1 MTQEQETAMYDQ
13 PEENEILTQ
22 DEILE
27 WVISLQL
34 LADKSEESAER
45 HDHASNL
52 YNCSKCVEKYAKEHK
67 EKSILFSEMA
77 LMHVKKIE
85 WILLHNHKQATI
97 EDV

>member
-13 PEENEILTQ
+13 PEENETLTQ

-27 WVISLQL
+27 WVCSLQL

-52 YNCSKCVEKYAKEHK
+52 YIAANVEKYAKEHK

-77 LMHVKKIE
+77 LIYVKKVN
-85 WILLHNHKQATI
+85 WILKHNDKQATI

>member
-1 MTQEQETAMYDQ
+1 MNQEQETAMYDQ
-13 PEENEILTQ
+13 PEENETLTQ

-27 WVISLQL
+27 WVCSLQL

-52 YNCSKCVEKYAKEHK
+52 YIAANVEKYAKEHK

-77 LMHVKKIE
+77 LMHIKKID
-85 WILLHNHKQATI
+85 WILKHNDKQATI

>member
-27 WVISLQL
+27 WVISLL
-34 LADKSEESAER
+34 LLVDKNEESAER

-77 LMHVKKIE
+77 LMYVKKVN
-85 WILLHNHKQATI
+85 WILKHNDKQATI

>member
-1 MTQEQETAMYDQ
+1 MNQEQETAMYDQ
-13 PEENEILTQ
+13 PEENETLTQ

-27 WVISLQL
+27 WVCSLQL

-52 YNCSKCVEKYAKEHK
+52 YIAANVEKYAKEHK

-77 LMHVKKIE
+77 LMHIKKID

>member
-13 PEENEILTQ
+13 PEENETLTQ

-27 WVISLQL
+27 WVCSLQL

-52 YNCSKCVEKYAKEHK
+52 YIAANVGKYAKEHK

-77 LMHVKKIE
+77 LIYVKKVN
-85 WILLHNHKQATI
+85 WILKHNDKQATI

>member
-13 PEENEILTQ
+13 PEENETLTQ

-27 WVISLQL
+27 WVCSLQL

-52 YNCSKCVEKYAKEHK
+52 YIAANVEKYAKEHK
-67 EKSILFSEMA
+67 EKSIILFELA
-77 LMHVKKIE
+77 LMYVKKID

>member
-27 WVISLQL
+27 WVCSLQL

-52 YNCSKCVEKYAKEHK
+52 YIAANVKKYAKEHK

-77 LMHVKKIE
+77 LMHIKKID